1 MTAEKAPE
9 KAPDPKVNFSDL
21 KSKQTS
27 RKTKVTVISILTVI
41 LLLGAVVSVAVFFTL
56 KKATPSTRLT
66 EINLKEGDTLTYQV
80 DQEIE
85 VNAGNAV
92 QKGT

>member
-1 MTAEKAPE
+1 MTAE
-9 KAPDPKVNFSDL
+9 KAPDPKVDFSDP
-21 KSKQTS
+21 KSKKS
-27 RKTKVTVISILTVI
+27 ARKTKVTIVSILTVI

-66 EINLKEGDTLTYQV
+66 DVNLKEGDTLTYRV

-92 QKGT
+92 QKGMWFF